1 RSLRAGRIAAGR
13 TCPSGCRHVQRVAEV
28 APYSAAF
35 SLGDLLPRCGIRRA
49 SGADVREE
57 VGWYWD
63 AGCVHAAR
71 PIAPSRNVRSIL
83 AATRSRRLPLPRS
96 HPDAPPVLRIGSSGK
111 VPEAAAT
118 SAGFLLGTWRQP
130 GVWSV
135 HGYECWPSALPSG
148 RDRPVL
154 LPGLQS
160 ASL

>member
-49 SGADVREE
+49 SGVDVREE
-57 VGWYWD
+57 VGWCWD
-63 AGCVHAAR
+63 ARFVHAVR

-96 HPDAPPVLRIGSSGK
+96 RPDAPPVVTLHGRIWVTAEVK
-111 VPEAAAT
+111 
-118 SAGFLLGTWRQP
+118 
-130 GVWSV
+130 
-135 HGYECWPSALPSG
+135 
-148 RDRPVL
+148 
-154 LPGLQS
+154 
-160 ASL
+160 